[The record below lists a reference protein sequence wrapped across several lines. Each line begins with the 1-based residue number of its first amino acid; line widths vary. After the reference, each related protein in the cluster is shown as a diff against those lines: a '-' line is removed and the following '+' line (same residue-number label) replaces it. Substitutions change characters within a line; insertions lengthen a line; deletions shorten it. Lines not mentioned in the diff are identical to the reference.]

1 MILMQREK
9 NYRLK
14 NQVEKI
20 KQLDRPLYYIER
32 FFNAEKILRHPKE
45 NKYNKMEMSKYY
57 E

>member
-32 FFNAEKILRHPKE
+32 FFSVKKILRHPKE
-45 NKYNKMEMSKYY
+45 NKYNKMEMSKY
-57 E
+57 